1 MNKRKAILGG
11 VVALMLLAAA
21 AWGFGLFGGTDPAV
35 AQLQQLGSQMWDK
48 NLPDDQRGQL
58 RDQFRQQMQ
67 SLTEDQRRAFFES
80 SRPQWEARGQQRM
93 NEFFAMSKADQQKR
107 LDQILDDMQKR
118 QASGNSQQNG
128 GQNARGG
135 GGGGNRGSM
144 TAAQREERS
153 KRRIE
158 NTSPEGRAQFAQF
171 RKMLDQRAQQRG
183 MKVDPGRGGFGGP
196 RGA

>member
-1 MNKRKAILGG
+1 MDKRKAILGG
-11 VVALMLLAAA
+11 SVALALLAAA
-21 AWGFGLFGGTDPAV
+21 AWGFGFFGGTDPAV

-48 NLPDDQRGQL
+48 NLPDAERNQL

-67 SLTEDQRRAFFES
+67 SLTEEQRRAFFES
-80 SRPQWEARGQQRM
+80 NRPQWEARGEQRM

-118 QASGNSQQNG
+118 QASGNNRQNG

-135 GGGGNRGSM
+135 GGNRGGG
-144 TAAQREERS
+144 TAAEREERS

-171 RKMLDQRAQQRG
+171 RKMLDQRALQRG
-183 MKVDPGRGGFGGP
+183 IKVDPGRGGFGGP